1 MAKIDTEKKRAFIIS
16 VVYLLIILALAYIV
30 LKYAMPLL
38 GPFVIAFI
46 ISYMLRGP
54 IQWMQKKRALPYRI
68 CAALTVAVFFVS
80 VGLLLFIAGVELIGA
95 LEKLVN
101 LLPGFYT
108 TQIEPFINQLFNRIE
123 KLALQA
129 DPTLYRFLLD
139 LETQAVNAVG
149 DMVKNV
155 SVSIVGAASNFAT
168 SIPGL
173 FIKLVL
179 LVISTF
185 FISMDYERLRDFCV
199 RQMNEKT
206 QDIFFQVKEYLVGT
220 LFVVI
225 RSYALIMSITFVEL
239 SIGLTLIGIRYSV
252 LIAACIS
259 IFDIL
264 PVLGTGGIMIPWG
277 VANLVIGDYK
287 LGLLLLLVY
296 VIITVIRN
304 ILEPKIVGGQLG
316 LHPVVTL
323 ASMFAGVHLLG
334 VVGLFGFPI
343 FLSLL
348 VHLNEAGTFKIFK

>member
-16 VVYLLIILALAYIV
+16 VVYLLIIFALAYVV

-179 LVISTF
+179 LVI
-185 FISMDYERLRDFCV
+185 
-199 RQMNEKT
+199 
-206 QDIFFQVKEYLVGT
+206 
-220 LFVVI
+220 
-225 RSYALIMSITFVEL
+225 
-239 SIGLTLIGIRYSV
+239 
-252 LIAACIS
+252 
-259 IFDIL
+259 
-264 PVLGTGGIMIPWG
+264 
-277 VANLVIGDYK
+277 GDYK